1 MLAKWPEPKYSG
13 FEVKHMN
20 MYKFGNYIC
29 RLREEKNLTQA
40 ELAARLDVSDKTVS
54 KWENGQA
61 FPRIETL
68 EALAMALETTVEDI
82 YCASKDGVNRIC
94 IENACYAV
102 TQLEVN
108 GLLSSIRAEESQW
121 IEVAGEEVTLKI
133 SGEWFVDEEDIS
145 YLSTASEKRQKKRER
160 KAEKKMQALILR
172 ADCTYQLSHIPN
184 EARITVQSDMFDVG
198 DKTATWYDFQICY
211 PKPVCDETV
220 QVELLEAKPQ
230 NKKEIIQKYKK
241 LGLVSDL
248 GMNFL
253 VMFLS
258 YHIRGWYFKHLC
270 KPGVLKE
277 NILNARQY
285 QQEAEEREENSKPG
299 RGCLLLLAAIAGYII
314 LVFLV
319 FPVLFVGSQKPYLV
333 AEDYSTI
340 THRRDVYV
348 RIDELPSYAH
358 ETRTWLFDASIW
370 MDCRKEGLSRW
381 EQAWKEDKV
390 QLFEDDEG
398 RKYLWL
404 VEDYGNTAWDENGE
418 HKEYEDF
425 TEHYVYVC
433 ENP

>member
-1 MLAKWPEPKYSG
+1 
-13 FEVKHMN
+13 MN

-68 EALAMALETTVEDI
+68 EALALALDTTVEDI
-82 YCASKDGVNRIC
+82 YGAGKDGVNRIY

-102 TQLEVN
+102 MQLEAN
-108 GLLSSIRAEESQW
+108 GQLFSIRAEEGRW
-121 IEVAGEEVTLKI
+121 IEVTAEEVTLKL
-133 SGEWFVDEEDIS
+133 SGEWYCDEADIS
-145 YLSTASEKRQKKRER
+145 ELATASEKRQRRRAR
-160 KAEKKMQALILR
+160 KAEKAMQALILR
-172 ADCTYQLSHIPN
+172 ADCTYQLSRIAN
-184 EARITVQSDMFDVG
+184 ETRITIQSDLFDVG

-220 QVELLEAKPQ
+220 QVELLEASAQ
-230 NKKEIIQKYKK
+230 NKKQIIQKYKK

-248 GMNFL
+248 GMNFI

-258 YHIRGWYFKHLC
+258 YHFRGWYFKHLC
-270 KPGVLKE
+270 KPRVLKE
-277 NILNARQY
+277 NILNAHQY
-285 QQEAEEREENSKPG
+285 QLETEEREENSKPG
-299 RGCLLLLAAIAGYII
+299 RGCLLLLGVAAAYIV
-314 LVFLV
+314 LMFLV
-319 FPVLFVGSQKPYLV
+319 VPVLFVGTDKPYLV

-348 RIDELPSYAH
+348 RIDELPPYAH

-390 QLFEDDEG
+390 QLFEDDDG

-404 VEDYGNTAWDENGE
+404 VEDYADTAWDENGE

-425 TEHYVYVC
+425 PEHYVYVC
-433 ENP
+433 EDPG

>member
-1 MLAKWPEPKYSG
+1 
-13 FEVKHMN
+13 MN

-68 EALAMALETTVEDI
+68 EALALALDTTVEDI
-82 YCASKDGVNRIC
+82 YGAGKDGVNRIYV
-94 IENACYAV
+94 ENACYAV
-102 TQLEVN
+102 MQLEAN
-108 GLLSSIRAEESQW
+108 GQLFSIRAEEGRW
-121 IEVAGEEVTLKI
+121 IEVTAEEVTLKL
-133 SGEWFVDEEDIS
+133 SGEWYCDEADIS
-145 YLSTASEKRQKKRER
+145 ELATASEKRQRKRAQ
-160 KAEKKMQALILR
+160 KAEKAMQALILR
-172 ADCTYQLSHIPN
+172 ADCTYQLSRIAN
-184 EARITVQSDMFDVG
+184 ETRITIQSDLFDVG

-220 QVELLEAKPQ
+220 QVELLEASAQ
-230 NKKEIIQKYKK
+230 NKKQIIQKYKK

-248 GMNFL
+248 GMNFI

-258 YHIRGWYFKHLC
+258 YHFRGWYFKHLC
-270 KPGVLKE
+270 KPRVLKE
-277 NILNARQY
+277 NILNAHQY
-285 QQEAEEREENSKPG
+285 QLETEEREENSKPG
-299 RGCLLLLAAIAGYII
+299 RGCLLLLGVAAAYIV
-314 LVFLV
+314 LMFLV
-319 FPVLFVGSQKPYLV
+319 VPVLFVGTDKPYLV

-348 RIDELPSYAH
+348 RIDELPPYAH

-390 QLFEDDEG
+390 QLFEDDDG

-404 VEDYGNTAWDENGE
+404 VEDYADTAWDENGE
-418 HKEYEDF
+418 YKEYEDF
-425 TEHYVYVC
+425 PEHYVYVC
-433 ENP
+433 EDPR